1 MSLPSMALSS
11 FLCFL
16 AVNSN
21 GDCFFLQEPWA
32 TSVGETSSPAE
43 CLDKRKLSDDWMK
56 QSYHCR
62 KIRRLQRDT
71 VSLDLQVMVLQ
82 QEMTRLYADQAEVAE
97 MISDLKVCLPSSQVT
112 FALFFS
118 YLSFMC
124 VIHNMSIYYCRSSFL
139 DKTQISFLWN

>member
-1 MSLPSMALSS
+1 MQGCCMSDDGYLVTDKDLTEDGSDDRYLTIYKDSTKDWSDESPTATADAME
-11 FLCFL
+11 
-16 AVNSN
+16 
-21 GDCFFLQEPWA
+21 GGIEPWA

-82 QEMTRLYADQAEVAE
+82 LEMTRLYADQAEVTE
-97 MISDLKVCLPSSQVT
+97 MISDLKK
-112 FALFFS
+112 FF
-118 YLSFMC
+118 FG
-124 VIHNMSIYYCRSSFL
+124 
-139 DKTQISFLWN
+139 